1 MCFPDGCTG
10 SFEASYDVPDQTS
23 FMDGA
28 GLIVAI
34 TAATV
39 PLVGH
44 PRLESPSAGKAWM
57 AGINPAMTAVMN

>member
-1 MCFPDGCTG
+1 
-10 SFEASYDVPDQTS
+10 
-23 FMDGA
+23 MDGA